1 MVALTTVVACTRS
14 SVPHPAD
21 RSVSIQSILYGTDPG
36 AVERTLEAFDTSAAW
51 GADQGLGPVS
61 VTLGDASPE
70 RVLTDEHLAAFRGRF
85 TALAA
90 IDYRFFGENTG
101 TAKGHNRL
109 AAGGTS
115 QFIVTS
121 NPDIVPD
128 RRALARMVELFDDPV
143 TGMVEAKQSPIEHP
157 KEYDTETGETGWA
170 ATAFAM
176 TPRALFDDIGGFDEQ
191 TFFMYCDDVDYS
203 WLVRES
209 GHRVVFQPAALV
221 FHDKRLSADGA
232 WQPTSAERFYSA
244 QASLLL
250 AHKWSRDDVVAR
262 VAASFEGSRV
272 SELVAAAS
280 EFRRRTEE
288 GMLVPQRDREHAV
301 AEFREDGFYT
311 AHRYGL

>member
-1 MVALTTVVACTRS
+1 M
-14 SVPHPAD
+14 PHYRTD

-36 AVERTLEAFDTSAAW
+36 AVERTLEAFDTAAEW
-51 GADQGLGPVS
+51 GAGDGLGPVS

-70 RVLTDEHLAAFRGRF
+70 RVLTDAHLAAMRGRF

-90 IDYRFFGENTG
+90 IDYQFFGENTG

-109 AAGGTS
+109 AAGGAS

-128 RRALARMVELFDDPV
+128 RRALARMVALFDDPV

-176 TPRALFDDIGGFDEQ
+176 TPRVLFEELGGFDEQ

-209 GHRVVFQPAALV
+209 GHRVVFQPAAVV

-244 QASLLL
+244 QAALLL
-250 AHKWSRDDVVAR
+250 AHKWSRDDVVAQ
-262 VAASFEGSRV
+262 VAATFEGSRV
-272 SELVAAAS
+272 AELVDAAS
-280 EFRRRTEE
+280 EFRRRTET
-288 GMLVPQRDREHAV
+288 GMLVTQRDEEHVV
-301 AEFREDGFYT
+301 AEFHDNGYYT